1 MKYNDRNSVPE
12 KYKWDLTKLIESD
25 EAWEVRLS
33 SFGESCKAIAN
44 YKGKLGDKKLLLECL
59 LLSGD
64 LSLEFETLYV
74 YANMKNHE
82 DVRIGKY
89 QQYVASL
96 NNVASEFF
104 GRMAYIVPEIIGSY
118 TVEQLLEI
126 SNDPDFSAFSYQFKE
141 YARKKDRILSEKE
154 EMLLAKVSPVMDA
167 FKNTFSRFDNG
178 DIRWQPVK
186 VGRRKVKLS
195 HGTYGELMQSKD
207 REVRKSAH
215 YSMFNGY
222 KNMIN
227 TIASNYDGLIQAD
240 VFSAKIRGFD
250 SCLEYALDDDNIPK
264 VVYENLIEEVHK
276 AIPSLRGYIKY
287 RKKKLGLRMHRA
299 YDMYTEVEHNDTGKY
314 EFDEAFELVLK
325 GLAPMG
331 EDYIELL
338 KKARNERWIDVYET
352 EGKRSGGYS
361 WGVYGHPAYIL
372 LNFNGT
378 LGEVF
383 TIAHELGHSMHTY
396 FSDNALPYESAQY
409 KIFVAEIASTVN
421 ETLLVRYLLKTADKE
436 RKKFLLSYVMDMFK
450 STIFR
455 QTMFAEF
462 EKKAHEVV
470 ERGGGLSAEV
480 LCDIYEGL
488 VKEYYGGEFLTPV
501 IKYEWAR
508 IPHFYTSYYVYKY
521 ATGLISAT
529 AIASDILSGKE
540 GAVENY
546 KKFLS
551 AGGSMAPLDILALA
565 GVDLTSKEPFEKAFA
580 LFADTLKQLQ
590 EL

>member
-25 EAWEVRLS
+25 DAWEERLNR
-33 SFGESCKAIAN
+33 FGESYKEIIE
-44 YKGKLGDKKLLLECL
+44 YKGKLKDKQVLLECL
-59 LLSGD
+59 LLSSD

-74 YANMKNHE
+74 YANMRNHE
-82 DVRIGKY
+82 DVRVGKY

-96 NNVASEFF
+96 NNVASEFY
-104 GRMAYIVPEIIGSY
+104 GMMAYIVPEIIASY
-118 TVEQLLEI
+118 SVEQLLEI
-126 SNDPDFSAFSYQFKE
+126 SADPAFKAYSYEFKE

-154 EMLLAKVSPVMDA
+154 EMLLAKVSPVMDG

-178 DIRWQPVK
+178 DIKWEPVK
-186 VGRRKVKLS
+186 VGRKKVKLS

-207 REVRKSAH
+207 RAVRKAAH

-227 TIASNYDGLIQAD
+227 TIASNYDGQIQSD

-250 SCLEYALDDDNIPK
+250 SCLEYALDSDNIPK
-264 VVYENLIEEVHK
+264 IVYENLIEQVHK
-276 AIPSLRGYIKY
+276 AIPDLRGYLKY
-287 RKKKLGLRMHRA
+287 RKKRLGLRMHRA
-299 YDMYTEVEHNDTGKY
+299 YDMYTEIEHNDAGKY
-314 EFDEAFELVLK
+314 EFDDAFELVLK

-338 KKARNERWIDVYET
+338 KKAREERWIDVYET

-396 FSDNALPYESAQY
+396 FSDNALPYDAAQY

-421 ETLLVRYLLKTADKE
+421 ETLLVRYLLKTADKD

-470 ERGGGLSAEV
+470 ENGGGLSAEV
-480 LCDIYEGL
+480 LCGIYEDL
-488 VKEYYGGEFLTPV
+488 VREYYGAEFLTPV

-529 AIASDILSGKE
+529 AIASDILSGKD

-590 EL
+590 DL

>member
-25 EAWEVRLS
+25 EAWEKRLND
-33 SFGESCKAIAN
+33 FGESYKAIID
-44 YKGKLGDKKLLLECL
+44 YKGKLNDKKSLLECL
-59 LLSGD
+59 LLSSD

-82 DVRIGKY
+82 DVRVGKY

-96 NNVASEFF
+96 NNVASEFY
-104 GRMAYIVPEIIGSY
+104 GMMAYIVPEIIASY
-118 TVEQLLEI
+118 SVEQLLEI
-126 SNDPDFSAFSYQFKE
+126 SSDPAFKAYSYEFKE
-141 YARKKDRILSEKE
+141 YARQKDRILSEKE
-154 EMLLAKVSPVMDA
+154 EMLLAKVSPVMDG

-178 DIRWQPVK
+178 DIKWEPVK
-186 VGRRKVKLS
+186 VGRKKVKLS

-207 REVRKSAH
+207 REVRKATH

-227 TIASNYDGLIQAD
+227 TIASNYDGLIQSD

-250 SCLEYALDDDNIPK
+250 SCLEHALDSDNIPK
-264 VVYENLIEEVHK
+264 IVYENLIEEVHK
-276 AIPSLRGYIKY
+276 AIPDLRGYLKY
-287 RKKKLGLRMHRA
+287 RKKRLGLRMHRA
-299 YDMYTEVEHNDTGKY
+299 YDMYVPIEFNDNSKY

-331 EDYIELL
+331 EDYVELL
-338 KKARNERWIDVYET
+338 KKAREERWIDVYET

-396 FSDNALPYESAQY
+396 FSDNSLPYDAAQY

-421 ETLLVRYLLKTADKE
+421 ETLLVRYLLKTADKD
-436 RKKFLLSYVMDMFK
+436 RKKFLLSYVLDMFK

-470 ERGGGLSAEV
+470 EKGGGLSAEV
-480 LCDIYEGL
+480 LCGIYEDL
-488 VKEYYGGEFLTPV
+488 VKEYYGAEFLTPV

>member
-12 KYKWDLTKLIESD
+12 KYKWDLTKLVESD
-25 EAWEVRLS
+25 EAWEQRLKN
-33 SFGESCKAIAN
+33 FGENCKEIVV
-44 YKGKLGDKKLLLECL
+44 YKGKLSDQSALLQCL
-59 LLSGD
+59 LLSSD
-64 LSLEFETLYV
+64 LCLEFETLYV

-96 NNVASEFF
+96 NNVASEFY
-104 GRMAYIVPEIIGSY
+104 GMMAYIIPEIIASY

-126 SNDPDFSAFSYQFKE
+126 SNDPEFHAYSYDFKE
-141 YARKKDRILSEKE
+141 YARTKDRVLSEKE
-154 EMLLAKVSPVMDA
+154 EMLLAKVSPVMDS

-178 DIRWQPVK
+178 DIKWEPVK

-195 HGTYGELMQSKD
+195 HGVYGELMQSKN
-207 REVRKSAH
+207 REIRKATH

-227 TIASNYDGLIQAD
+227 TIASNYDGLIQSD
-240 VFSAKIRGFD
+240 VFLAKIRGFD
-250 SCLEYALDDDNIPK
+250 SCLEYALDSDNIPK
-264 VVYENLIEEVHK
+264 IVYENLLDEVHK
-276 AIPSLRGYIKY
+276 AIPDLRGYLKY

-299 YDMYTEVEHNDTGKY
+299 YDMYAGVERNDEGKY

-331 EDYIELL
+331 EDYIALL
-338 KKARNERWIDVYET
+338 KKARDERWIDVYET

-378 LGEVF
+378 LHEVF

-396 FSDNALPYESAQY
+396 FSDNSLPYNSAQY
-409 KIFVAEIASTVN
+409 RIFVAEIASTVN
-421 ETLLVRYLLKTADKE
+421 ETLLVRYLLKNADKN
-436 RKKFLLSYVMDMFK
+436 RKKFLLSYVLDMFK

-470 ERGGGLSAEV
+470 EKGGGLSAEV
-480 LCDIYEGL
+480 LCGIYEGL
-488 VKEYYGGEFLTPV
+488 VKEYYGAEFLTPV